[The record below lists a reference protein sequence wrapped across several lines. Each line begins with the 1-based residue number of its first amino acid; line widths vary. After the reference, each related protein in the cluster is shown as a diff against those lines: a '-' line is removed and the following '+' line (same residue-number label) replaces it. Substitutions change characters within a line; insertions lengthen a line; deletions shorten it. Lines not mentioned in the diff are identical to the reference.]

1 MLRNGPD
8 RTDSS
13 MGFGSA
19 PSRTIFES
27 LTAFW
32 IIVVNLLYYAQFK
45 TLIISRFGFFLH
57 RWH

>member
-19 PSRTIFES
+19 PPKAILEA
-27 LTAFW
+27 LVAFW
-32 IIVVNLLYYAQFK
+32 IIVVDLPYYSQFK
-45 TLIISRFGFFLH
+45 ALIISRLGHILYRCH
-57 RWH
+57 